1 MNTIST
7 NSIINGNQIQTDA
20 VTTSLTV
27 ACDPHLLVP
36 TLSNG
41 VPNPVFVKKKDGK
54 SAIAVDICCLETPCS
69 GQSGGGGGTGAVNS
83 VTSGNPDTITV
94 DNTNPSD
101 PTVAANTATV
111 VALGPNLA
119 TGGQIAAY
127 VNSVVTSPYQFRGAY
142 DPLTNTPVLASPPV
156 TAIPLSQGDAFVV
169 TQSVTAA
176 TSLFFNRALSVLD
189 LIIANTNIAAGATTQ
204 LSDFTIIERNIDL
217 ATDTIPGLAS
227 FPTTGGLVVDGAGA
241 VSLDVQAGVAAGQF
255 TNPTVTV
262 DDKGIIVAIQPGTA
276 VSSIVGDPNTILIGG
291 TATIPTISA
300 ITAAVT
306 QNSQNLV
313 TGDDVYDYVN
323 AISTGVLSVATGDAN
338 TITIGGTASV
348 PTVAAVTAAPT
359 AAGTNLATG
368 GEIVT
373 YVNTAIGSSVPTPAP
388 PSIAINGS
396 MVPGSAPT
404 FMRSDAVPAL
414 EITGVTAGPY
424 TSADITVDT
433 FGRITAASDGTGGGG
448 TPVNFSFG
456 LTATEA
462 TANNIPSNAAALYK
476 MFPGMLMLNNAG
488 ASTSPPDI
496 APITLSSLIY
506 PGTQSPFGGALAV
519 CYQKVTITHVAVQVS
534 AQTPAGSAGLPG
546 AFANGQWGNRSFD
559 VNIYAASDYDA
570 NITTSLGYILWNG
583 ASGTPP
589 VSTAIAAPV
598 STVSFTVGN
607 SGSICK
613 PLPTSVEV
621 GCQTTWAIQSSYP
634 SPRNI
639 GVTIGNFSQSTP
651 FSNLNTAWSISVTL
665 KGVVNIP

>member
-1 MNTIST
+1 MNTIPTS
-7 NSIINGNQIQTDA
+7 SIISGNQIQTDSI
-20 VTTSLTV
+20 TTNLTV

-41 VPNPVFVKKKDGK
+41 VPNPVFDKKKDGK
-54 SAIAVDICCLETPCS
+54 SAIAVDICCLETPCD
-69 GQSGGGGGTGAVNS
+69 GQSGGGGGGGAVNS
-83 VTSGNPDTITV
+83 VTSANLDTITIAG
-94 DNTNPSD
+94 TPSD
-101 PTVAANTATV
+101 PTVAANTASV
-111 VALGPNLA
+111 VVGGPNLA
-119 TGGQIAAY
+119 TGDQIAAY
-127 VNSVVTSPYQFRGAY
+127 VSSVVTSPYQFVGAY
-142 DPLTNTPVLASPPV
+142 NPTTNTPNLTVSAY
-156 TAIPLSQGDAFVV
+156 TNITTGDAWVV

-176 TSLFFNRALSVLD
+176 ASLFFGQALSVLD
-189 LIIANTNIAAGATTQ
+189 LIIANTNIALGAATL

-241 VSLDVQAGVAAGQF
+241 VSLDIQGGVAAGQF

-262 DDKGIIVAIQPGTA
+262 DDKGIIVAIQTGTA

-291 TATIPTISA
+291 TATIPSISA

-323 AISTGVLSVATGDAN
+323 TISTGVLSVATGDAD
-338 TITIGGTASV
+338 TITIGGTPTA
-348 PTVAAVTAAPT
+348 PTVAANTAAPT

-388 PSIAINGS
+388 PSIAINGP
-396 MVPGSAPT
+396 MVAGSAPT

-424 TSADITVDT
+424 TNADITVDT
-433 FGRITAASDGTGGGG
+433 FGRITAAANGSGGG

-456 LTATEA
+456 FAA
-462 TANNIPSNAAALYK
+462 NGNVGQNNIPSSGGAEYV
-476 MFPGMLMLNNAG
+476 MFPGMLAFPPNVGNPGSTVRLVDMTYPVSQSNSGMG
-488 ASTSPPDI
+488 ACGS
-496 APITLSSLIY
+496 
-506 PGTQSPFGGALAV
+506 LAV
-519 CYQKVTITHVAVQVS
+519 CYESVTITRVVVQLT
-534 AQTPAGSAGLPG
+534 AGAPAGQT
-546 AFANGQWGNRSFD
+546 AFLTPTGQWGGRTFD
-559 VNIYAASDYDA
+559 VKIFAMNDYNTVNA
-570 NITTSLGYILWNG
+570 QPGGLGYILWD
-583 ASGTPP
+583 GT
-589 VSTAIAAPV
+589 TGTAAPS

-607 SGSICK
+607 SGTICQ

-621 GCQTTWAIQSSYP
+621 GCQTNWTTDPAYTG
-634 SPRNI
+634 PRNL
-639 GVTIGNFSQSTP
+639 GVVIGNFGYPGQPVGT
-651 FSNLNTAWSISVTL
+651 NLTTNWSISVTL